1 MNAPLSAS
9 KKKLYIKTYGCQM
22 NVYDSTRMAD
32 VLAPIG
38 YEPTSEPNG
47 ADMVIL
53 NTCHIREKAEEK
65 VYSDL
70 GRIRPHKEKKASEG
84 SKMLI
89 AVGGCVGQA
98 EGAEIIKRAP
108 YVDIVLGSQSY
119 HRLPDMVASALR
131 DGGGVVDL
139 EFPEEPKFDT
149 LPEATAPTGKSAFLA
164 VQEGCDKFCTF
175 CVVPYTRG
183 AEYSRS
189 VDEII
194 SEAKI
199 LVRGGAVELTL
210 LGQNVNAYHG
220 LGADAKD
227 WSLAQLIKALAKID
241 GLERIRYTTSHPRDM
256 RDDLIAVH
264 GDEPKLMPYLHLPIQ
279 SGSNHML
286 KQMNRKHTA
295 EDYLEIIDKLRAA
308 RPDIAL
314 SSDFIVGFPGESDE
328 DFKATMALVESVGY
342 AQAYSFKYSQRP
354 GTPAADHAAQIDE
367 DVKSKRLQLL
377 QGLLNRQQAAFNRAT
392 VGKTFPVLFERE
404 GKYAGHLIGKSP
416 YLQSVHVRNAKN
428 LMGQLVEVNITEAL
442 DNSLA
447 GEVVLDNTNILKR
460 A

>member
-1 MNAPLSAS
+1 MNTTLPRA

-38 YEPTSEPNG
+38 YEPTEEIAG

-70 GRIRPHKEKKASEG
+70 GRIRSHKEQKAEDG
-84 SKMLI
+84 GKMLI

-139 EFPEEPKFDT
+139 EFPEEPKFDA
-149 LPEATAPTGKSAFLA
+149 LPNATAPDGKSAFLA

-183 AEYSRS
+183 AEYSRA
-189 VDEII
+189 VDDVVA
-194 SEAKI
+194 EAKL
-199 LVRGGAVELTL
+199 LVAGGAVELML

-220 LGADAKD
+220 VGPDAKD
-227 WSLAQLIKALAKID
+227 WSLAQLIRTLAKID
-241 GLERIRYTTSHPRDM
+241 GLERIRYMTSHPRDM

-279 SGSNHML
+279 SGSNHIL
-286 KQMNRKHTA
+286 KQMNRKHSA
-295 EDYLEIIDKLRAA
+295 EDYLAIIDKLRAA

-314 SSDFIVGFPGESDE
+314 SSDFIVGFPGESDA

-342 AQAYSFKYSQRP
+342 AQAYSFKYSPRP
-354 GTPAADHAAQIDE
+354 GTPAAEHEVQVDE
-367 DVKSKRLQLL
+367 DVKNKRLQLL
-377 QGLLNRQQAAFNRAT
+377 QGLLNRQQAAFNRST
-392 VGKTFPVLFERE
+392 LNMTFPVLLERK
-404 GKYAGHLIGKSP
+404 GKYEGQLIGKSP
-416 YLQSVHVRNAKN
+416 YLQSVHVQNAGH
-428 LMGQLVEVNITEAL
+428 LLGELVEVKITDAY

-447 GEVVLDNTNILKR
+447 GELVVNSSDILRR

>member
-1 MNAPLSAS
+1 MNAP

-32 VLAPIG
+32 VLAPVG
-38 YEPTSEPNG
+38 YTTVDEPDD

-70 GRIRPHKEKKASEG
+70 GRLKKIKNRKESDG

-108 YVDIVLGSQSY
+108 IVDIVLGTQSY
-119 HRLPDMVASALR
+119 HRLPDMVSKALR
-131 DGGGVVDL
+131 DSGGVVDL
-139 EFPEEPKFDT
+139 EFPEEPKFDS
-149 LPEATAPTGKSAFLA
+149 LPQASEAQGKAAFLA

-183 AEYSRS
+183 AEYSRKVS
-189 VDEII
+189 DVLA
-194 SEAKI
+194 EAQA
-199 LVRGGAVELTL
+199 LVKSGAVEINL

-220 LGADAKD
+220 VGDDGKD
-227 WSLAQLIKALAKID
+227 WTLARLIQGLAKID

-256 RDDLIAVH
+256 RDDLIAIH
-264 GDEPKLMPYLHLPIQ
+264 GDEPKLMPYLHLPLQ
-279 SGSNHML
+279 AGSNRIL
-286 KQMNRKHTA
+286 QAMNRKHTI
-295 EDYLEIIDKLRAA
+295 EEYLTIIEKLRAV

-314 SSDFIVGFPGESDE
+314 SSDFIVGFPGETDG
-328 DFKATMALVESVGY
+328 DFKATMAAVETVGY
-342 AQAYSFKYSQRP
+342 SQAYSFKYSQRP
-354 GTPAADHAAQIDE
+354 GTPAADHDAQVDE
-367 DVKSKRLQLL
+367 DEKVKRLALL
-377 QGLLNRQQAAFNRAT
+377 QGLILRQQESFNRGT
-392 VGKTFPVLFERE
+392 EGKIVPVLFDKR
-404 GKYAGHLIGKSP
+404 GKANGQVIGKSP
-416 YLQSVHVRNAKN
+416 YLQSVHVMGGDH
-428 LMGQLVEVNITEAL
+428 LLGQLL
-442 DNSLA
+442 DVKMMRGWPNSVA
-447 GEVVLDNTNILKR
+447 GELI